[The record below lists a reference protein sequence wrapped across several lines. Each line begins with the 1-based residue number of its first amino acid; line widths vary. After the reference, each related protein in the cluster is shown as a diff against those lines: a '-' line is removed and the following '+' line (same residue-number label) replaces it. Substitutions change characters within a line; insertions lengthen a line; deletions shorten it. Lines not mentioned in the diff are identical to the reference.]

1 MINEDIP
8 EVEPGKISTGMA
20 FGSMQAYK
28 DHLREYALLKHRD
41 FFVRKGDRTRHY
53 AYCVYKDSQK
63 CAWMVNARKVPKKE
77 DMTVTVRECNMEH
90 TCKNPNEDYSRK
102 CNAKKLAKY
111 LLKTMDVGSPVDK
124 AADIAKKIIRPQ
136 LQTDIP
142 KHLYKNFLTK
152 RFRNP
157 RLTHLLWQAAK
168 AYKYKHWEVMCNLR
182 GKFHCDPSEERK
194 VYQVTNKVTD
204 KVFVV
209 RIEERSCTCRQW
221 QLRQFPCLNVLVAL
235 FKLNPDWSKY
245 CSKYYTVD
253 YYRTTYSWSITPLGD
268 IDDYQNKTN
277 INIIHPHRL
286 RDKGRPCVKRKNN
299 ILTCQGPPIGSNPK
313 KKGVRMECSVNGDE
327 FCITVASTKKMGKAL
342 SAPTTATTSASKK
355 SADIPPLS
363 KGKAAATTPSSS
375 SAGSQKRVP
384 HPSTSSTPSTACFN
398 QTYNGTVNISSQTIN
413 ITEPSSK
420 RVRKPNSKYQ
430 Q

>member
-1 MINEDIP
+1 MINEDVP
-8 EVEPGKISTGMA
+8 EVQPGELSTCMG

-28 DHLREYALLKHRD
+28 DHLREYAVLKHRD
-41 FFVRKGDRTRHY
+41 FFVKKGDRTRHY

-77 DMTVTVRECNMEH
+77 DMTITVRECNLEH

-102 CNAKKLAKY
+102 CNAKFVAKY

-124 AADIAKKIIRPQ
+124 ADDIAKKIIRPQ
-136 LQTDIP
+136 LETDMP
-142 KHLYKNFLTK
+142 KWDANNARKLVLAERNGSFESSYTKSPQLLIVATSLNPNNIVKRLFPLENHRYFLRHLYKNFLTK
-152 RFRNP
+152 GFRNP
-157 RLTHLLWQAAK
+157 RLTHLLWQVAK
-168 AYKYKHWEVMCNLR
+168 AYKYKHW
-182 GKFHCDPSEERK
+182 
-194 VYQVTNKVTD
+194 VT
-204 KVFVV
+204 
-209 RIEERSCTCRQW
+209 
-221 QLRQFPCLNVLVAL
+221 
-235 FKLNPDWSKY
+235 
-245 CSKYYTVD
+245 
-253 YYRTTYSWSITPLGD
+253 G
-268 IDDYQNKTN
+268 

-286 RDKGRPCVKRKNN
+286 RDQGRPCVKRKKSWMEKNKPRKRVTKCSVCKGLDHN
-299 ILTCQGPPIGSNPK
+299 ILTCQGPPVGSNPK

-327 FCITVASTKKMGKAL
+327 FCVTIAPTKKMRKAL
-342 SAPTTATTSASKK
+342 SAATTATTSASKK

-375 SAGSQKRVP
+375 SACSQKKGKTTAPSSSTVADFGAKRKVP

-420 RVRKPNSKYQ
+420 RVRKPNS
-430 Q
+430 